1 MRVLIVLTL
10 WLPAAQ
16 PLAAQT
22 VSFIPSFSASTLYD
36 DNLFNTPDG
45 ESDVTTRFSPQF
57 DAAYKSERLAL
68 SGRYVLDADR
78 FARHQ
83 ELTTIAGRQDA
94 SIGAMYNRS
103 RRLVLGGTAA
113 FTATETPADL
123 NEATAVA
130 VGRARARRGTVRPT
144 VGYQL
149 GPRVDATASY
159 AITTDAL
166 SGGVGL
172 ITQTA
177 DAAVEHHRSA
187 RETLQLGYQHQ
198 RFLFGTSETH
208 ASQALTA
215 AWTRGISRA
224 ISVTLRGGPRVTD
237 GTLSPDIA
245 ASVTRQLRTGAM
257 SLSYQRTQTTLIGL
271 AGIADTSGVT
281 AAIDDEP
288 RPGLQLRAASRLLRT
303 QQAGRS
309 SIVYHVS
316 FGCAWPL
323 ARRVAMEAGYETD
336 LQRGNRTRC
345 GPSSQ
350 IVRNRVSVTLAVA
363 QAGAQAR

>member
-1 MRVLIVLTL
+1 MRVLVMLTL

-22 VSFIPSFSASTLYD
+22 VSFVPSFSASTLYD

-45 ESDVTTRFSPQF
+45 ESDVTTRFSPKL

-68 SGRYVLDADR
+68 SGRYALDADW

-83 ELTTIAGRQDA
+83 ELTTITGRQEA
-94 SIGAMYNRS
+94 SAGATYNRS

-113 FTATETPADL
+113 FTETQTPADL
-123 NEATAVA
+123 NVASAVA
-130 VGRARARRGTVRPT
+130 VGRARASRGTVRPT
-144 VGYQL
+144 IAYQL
-149 GPRVDATASY
+149 GPRADTTAAYS
-159 AITTDAL
+159 ITADAL

-177 DAAVEHHRSA
+177 EAAVEHHRSA
-187 RETLQLGYQHQ
+187 RESLELGYQHQ

-208 ASQALTA
+208 VSQALTA
-215 AWTRGISRA
+215 AWTRGITRG

-237 GTLSPDIA
+237 GTLTPDIA

-257 SLSYQRTQTTLIGL
+257 SLSYQHTQTTLIGL
-271 AGIADTSGVT
+271 AGLADTSGVT
-281 AAIDDEP
+281 AAIEDEP
-288 RPGLQLRAASRLLRT
+288 RPRLQLRATSQLLRT
-303 QQAGRS
+303 EQEGRTS
-309 SIVYHVS
+309 MVYHVS
-316 FGCAWPL
+316 LGCAWPL
-323 ARRVAMEAGYETD
+323 ARRVGMEAGYETD
-336 LQRGNRTRC
+336 LQRGNLYTQRAVQ
-345 GPSSQ
+345 Q

-363 QAGAQAR
+363 QSGAQPR